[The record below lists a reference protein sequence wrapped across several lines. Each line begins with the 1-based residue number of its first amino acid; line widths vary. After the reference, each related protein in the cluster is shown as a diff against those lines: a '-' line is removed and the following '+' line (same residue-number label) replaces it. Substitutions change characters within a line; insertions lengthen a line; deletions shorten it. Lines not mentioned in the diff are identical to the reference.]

1 MQRSEKLTV
10 AVADLLWPADL
21 VPYKVA
27 FYLQAHVGGSE
38 SPLTRVRKTYGL
50 SAPRWIARLSFRG
63 GYDGA
68 PVFGDP
74 EGFGPRLDSIIADL
88 RGGEVK
94 AVFHDFRRP
103 SPLRPR
109 SVDQAVTF
117 AAAAKGATFI
127 VLRGLSP
134 GSIAASAGDY
144 FGGDGR
150 PHIVSIAATI
160 AAGGIVTGAGSVMTG
175 ADGTAKIGI
184 NPPLS
189 AAIANG
195 AVLPALATGR
205 FQLTSDD
212 AGQNETEVG
221 QPTEYTLDF
230 VEDLLA
236 SPD

>member
-1 MQRSEKLTV
+1 MP
-10 AVADLLWPADL
+10 DLIWPADL
-21 VPYKVA
+21 LPYKVA

-50 SAPRWIARLSFRG
+50 SAPRWVARLSFRG

-74 EGFGPRLDSIIADL
+74 EGFGARLDGMIADL

-94 AVFHDFRRP
+94 AVFHDFRR
-103 SPLRPR
+103 SGPLRPR
-109 SVDQAVTF
+109 SVTQAITIG
-117 AAAAKGATFI
+117 AAAQGATFV
-127 VLRGLSP
+127 VLRGLAP
-134 GSIAASAGDY
+134 GSVAASVGDY
-144 FGGDGR
+144 LGGDGR

-160 AAGGIVTGAGSVMTG
+160 AAGGIVAGAGSVMTG
-175 ADGTAKIGI
+175 ADGTAKVGI

-189 AAIANG
+189 AAIVAG
-195 AVLPALATGR
+195 TPLPPLAAGR
-205 FQLTSDD
+205 FQLISDD

-230 VEDLLA
+230 VEDL
-236 SPD
+236 D

>member
-1 MQRSEKLTV
+1 MP
-10 AVADLLWPADL
+10 DLLWPADL
-21 VPYKVA
+21 LPYKVA

-50 SAPRWIARLSFRG
+50 SAPRWVARLSFRG

-74 EGFGPRLDSIIADL
+74 EGFGARLDGMIADL
-88 RGGEVK
+88 RGGQVK

-103 SPLRPR
+103 GPLRPR
-109 SVDQAVTF
+109 SVMQAVTID
-117 AAAAKGATFI
+117 AAPPGASFI
-127 VLRGLSP
+127 VLRGLAP
-134 GSIAASAGDY
+134 GSVAASVGDY
-144 FGGDGR
+144 LGGDGR

-160 AAGGIVTGAGSVMTG
+160 AAGGIVTGSGSVMAG
-175 ADGTAKIGI
+175 ADGTAKVGI

-189 AAIANG
+189 AAIVAG
-195 AVLPALATGR
+195 TLLPPLAPGR

-230 VEDLLA
+230 VEDL
-236 SPD
+236 D